1 MRTEEKK
8 NMVGGISRKTLERL
22 PVYHHY
28 LEKKFQEGLENI
40 SAPAIALDLQL
51 NEVQVRKDLAMVT
64 TTAGKPKTGYLVRE
78 LIGDIEEFLGYHNNN
93 QAALVGAGS
102 LGKALLSYQGFEQYG
117 VEIVMAFDSDG
128 RKVNTKAGGKLVLP
142 MEKAENLCRRMNIHI
157 GIITVP
163 ESAAQE
169 VCDCLVAAGVRA
181 IWNFAPIHLSVPG
194 HVLVQNENMAVSLAA
209 LSKYLYEVDKES
221 SNHTKEAKH

>member
-1 MRTEEKK
+1 MEEKK
-8 NMVGGISRKTLERL
+8 HMVGGISRKSLERL

-28 LEKKFQEGLENI
+28 LEQKDNEGIETI

-64 TTAGKPKTGYLVRE
+64 KTAGKPKMGYLIKE
-78 LIGDIEEFLGYHNNN
+78 LIADMEEFLGYHNTN
-93 QAALVGAGS
+93 QAALVGVGS
-102 LGKALLSYQGFEQYG
+102 LGKALLSYKGFEQYG

-128 RKVNTKAGGKLVLP
+128 RKVNTRIGGKMVLSLD
-142 MEKAENLCRRMNIHI
+142 KLENLCQRMNIHI

-163 ESAAQE
+163 GEHAQE
-169 VCDCLVAAGVRA
+169 VCNKLVAGGVKA
-181 IWNFAPIHLSVPG
+181 IWNFAPIHLAVPS

-209 LSKYLYEVDKES
+209 LSKYLYEAQKEGWQQ
-221 SNHTKEAKH
+221 TKEEDD